1 MVSGQLPQRKIPP
14 PQLGLGFRLG
24 LVLKLR
30 LGEIFLG
37 VIALEPF

>member
-1 MVSGQLPQRKIPP
+1 MVSGQLPQRKIAPP
-14 PQLGLGFRLG
+14 SQLGLG

-30 LGEIFLG
+30 LGAIFLG